1 MKNIIKGRVYF
12 ERKELITFPKEIVV
26 KTLGTSFLVNN
37 FILIK
42 KSHYTKYNNSA
53 TNGVKIDNLLY
64 EYDIINNTDFK
75 SWKVKAEVEY
85 AVEKYIEKNIL

>member
-42 KSHYTKYNNSA
+42 KSCYTKYNNSA

-64 EYDIINNTDFK
+64 EYDIINNTDFER
-75 SWKVKAEVEY
+75 WKVKAEVEY